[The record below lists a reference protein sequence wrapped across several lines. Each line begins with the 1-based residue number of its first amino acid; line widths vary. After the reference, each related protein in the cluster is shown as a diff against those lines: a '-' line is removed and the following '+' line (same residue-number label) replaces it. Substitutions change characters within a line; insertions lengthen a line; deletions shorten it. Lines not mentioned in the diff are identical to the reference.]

1 MVSGREVRTSVYV
14 YTYKDLKRLLP
25 AGRRKA
31 FQLKRVETVLIRIGA
46 PSTNSAPESGRQW
59 STGFAAAR
67 AVGG

>member
-1 MVSGREVRTSVYV
+1 MVSGREVRTSVYIH
-14 YTYKDLKRLLP
+14 TYKDRKRLVP

-31 FQLKRVETVLIRIGA
+31 FQLKRVETVLMWIGA
-46 PSTNSAPESGRQW
+46 PGTNSAPASGRQW